1 MEVNNLITLNNK
13 DNFLLLEEV
22 LHEDCKYFFCVRVNE
37 DKTKPVNDY
46 AFLKDDT
53 KDNKKSVTIVKE
65 ESLIEKLYDIIL
77 KDFINS

>member
-22 LHEDCKYFFCVRVNE
+22 LHENCKYFFCVRVNE
-37 DKTKPVNDY
+37 DKTKPINDY
-46 AFLKDDT
+46 VFLKD
-53 KDNKKSVTIVKE
+53 NQKSVTIVKE
-65 ESLIEKLYDIIL
+65 ENLIEKLYDIIL